1 MSSKRRAGNFSSCR
15 DLSGKRIR
23 TTEQNQRIEEHLS
36 AIAEHQNFLGDRK
49 RSKAEAMVRKE
60 PAKMDNDFVTKHH
73 ESVETI
79 ESIVTKTF
87 ARQADA
93 CECEKD
99 GKSPVH
105 PHVWSD

>member
-15 DLSGKRIR
+15 DLSGRRIR

-36 AIAEHQNFLGDRK
+36 AISDHQNFLGDRK
-49 RSKAEAMVRKE
+49 RSKAEAMLRE
-60 PAKMDNDFVTKHH
+60 GPAKLDNDFVTKHH

-87 ARQADA
+87 ANKRLPR
-93 CECEKD
+93 EGEKD
-99 GKSPVH
+99 GKSPVI
-105 PHVWSD
+105 PCLE